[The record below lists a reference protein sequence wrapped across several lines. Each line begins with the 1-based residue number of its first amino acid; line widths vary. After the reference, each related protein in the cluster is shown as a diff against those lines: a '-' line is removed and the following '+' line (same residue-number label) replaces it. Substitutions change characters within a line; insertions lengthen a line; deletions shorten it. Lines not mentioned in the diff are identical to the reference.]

1 MQHNR
6 NLWIALFAGTVL
18 TGLLMF
24 TLYHQVKPLD
34 APAPAQNLTAP
45 ADTSPATEPEPT
57 VNNVA
62 TDEPDLIVDLP
73 QLPEDPTLS
82 QQEVEKLSPQE
93 REQYENLVK
102 TYREVRAQVLNLHRE
117 RAQLRQKMD
126 SILEENTVIDRQL
139 DQLRQEQNKIN
150 N

>member
-34 APAPAQNLTAP
+34 APAQNLTAP
-45 ADTSPATEPEPT
+45 ADTSPATESEPT

-126 SILEENTVIDRQL
+126 SIIEENTAIDRQL